1 MEQYKVGD
9 LIIDAKKLNVLLVLE
24 SPHINEFIHKHPA
37 AGEAA
42 CELTQFFTKQGYL
55 TAFNNDLP
63 IGCNIEQKK
72 YVELGIMNCA
82 HFPMNLAFYPCGLGQ
97 KAQKKAEELAEFRN
111 ELGQKLADEEWLAK
125 LSQTQMFA
133 DFARR
138 LNAVIQTP
146 RDNPLII
153 IPCGFTAT
161 NFIELFQSKF
171 QDSTATTGLTN
182 QNYHILAPLPHP
194 TQSDWST
201 TIQQILITKQ
211 VAKELLP

>member
-9 LIIDAKKLNVLLVLE
+9 LIIDTKKLNVLLILE
-24 SPHINEFIHKHPA
+24 SPHINEFIHQHPA

-55 TAFNNDLP
+55 AAFDNHLP

-82 HFPMNLAFYPCGLGQ
+82 HFPMNLAFYPCDLSADDRQKVEKLASFRNNLGQ
-97 KAQKKAEELAEFRN
+97 NLASE
-111 ELGQKLADEEWLAK
+111 DWLIK
-125 LSQTQMFA
+125 LSQTEMFT
-133 DFARR
+133 DFATR
-138 LNAVIQTP
+138 LNAVIQMP

-161 NFIELFQSKF
+161 NFIELFKSKF
-171 QDSTATTGLTN
+171 QEDSK
-182 QNYHILAPLPHP
+182 QQDFRIFDPLPHP
-194 TQSDWST
+194 TQSDWSEKIT
-201 TIQQILITKQ
+201 QISITEQ
-211 VAKELLP
+211 VPKHLLP

>member
-9 LIIDAKKLNVLLVLE
+9 LIIDTKKLNVLLILE

-55 TAFNNDLP
+55 AAFDNHLP

-82 HFPMNLAFYPCGLGQ
+82 HFPMNLAFYPCGLNDDE
-97 KAQKKAEELAEFRN
+97 QKKAQELAEFRN
-111 ELGQKLADEEWLAK
+111 ELGQKLADEDWFDK
-125 LSQTQMFA
+125 LNQTQMFA
-133 DFARR
+133 DFATR
-138 LNAVIQTP
+138 LHAVIQTP

-161 NFIELFQSKF
+161 NFIELFKSKF
-171 QDSTATTGLTN
+171 QNSADKTGLTN
-182 QNYHILAPLPHP
+182 QGYKIFAPLPHP
-194 TQSDWST
+194 TQSDWSEKIT
-201 TIQQILITKQ
+201 QISITEQ
-211 VAKELLP
+211 VPKHLLP

>member
-1 MEQYKVGD
+1 MEKYKVGD
-9 LIIDAKKLNVLLVLE
+9 LIINANKLNVLLILE

-55 TAFNNDLP
+55 AAFDNHLP

-82 HFPMNLAFYPCGLGQ
+82 HFPMNLAFYPCGLSADDKQ
-97 KAQKKAEELAEFRN
+97 KAEKLASFRN
-111 ELGQKLADEEWLAK
+111 NLGQNLASEDWLVK
-125 LSQTQMFA
+125 LSQTEMFA
-133 DFARR
+133 DFATR

-161 NFIELFQSKF
+161 NFIELFKSKF
-171 QDSTATTGLTN
+171 QENSKQQDFR
-182 QNYHILAPLPHP
+182 ILDPLPHP
-194 TQSDWST
+194 TQSDWEVR
-201 TIQQILITKQ
+201 INQISIIDQ
-211 VAKELLP
+211 IAKNFLP

>member
-9 LIIDAKKLNVLLVLE
+9 LIIDAKKLNVLLILE

-55 TAFNNDLP
+55 AEFDNHLP

-82 HFPMNLAFYPCGLGQ
+82 HFPMNLAFYPCDLSADDKQ
-97 KAQKKAEELAEFRN
+97 KAEELASFRN
-111 ELGQKLADEEWLAK
+111 NLGQNLASEDWLVKLGESAL
-125 LSQTQMFA
+125 FA
-133 DFARR
+133 DFASR
-138 LNAVIQTP
+138 LEALINTP
-146 RDNPLII
+146 RNHPLII

-161 NFIELFQSKF
+161 NFTEFFKRKF
-171 QDSTATTGLTN
+171 QNRATKANLN
-182 QNYHILAPLPHP
+182 SQNFAILAPLPHP
-194 TQSDWST
+194 TQSDWSEKIT
-201 TIQQILITKQ
+201 QISITEQ
-211 VAKELLP
+211 VPKHLLP